1 MRVLPAVLPRLEGV
15 WLTLFRGLFSAAF
28 ALALFS
34 SVAAT
39 WYEAGHGGTTASLA
53 NTLGLGMRVFPPVGS
68 LSWRVI
74 RPISH
79 EAIAVDIRAGDEIVS
94 LNGHPVTKLT
104 SYASFPQWLD
114 SRDGRIARLGFRRA
128 DGKTFERALVW
139 RARNIQDWFKGSG
152 LTPQRGAMARRLAY
166 DLMTLSLLVP
176 AIILFLRRPREIV
189 AQMFAISLAL
199 LSIGPTVEFWTGID
213 WLDTYKFVS
222 AVPYLLVLMIA
233 GAFPDGRFVPAWTRL
248 SLVAVPLVYVPL
260 ILSAPDYSNFSLMT
274 APAFLAVIV
283 LLAWRY
289 RALRLGTER
298 QQFRMVAFGLAAG
311 ILILLARGALV
322 WVQAS
327 LTPAPLSPWIDLS
340 SSFVH
345 ALGYAVIGAGF
356 AIALLRYR
364 LYDAESLISRSAALT
379 ATTLLLA
386 GVWAA
391 LEKSAEAVFTLGLG
405 SGEATLAGI
414 ISAALAVVLV
424 TPLHGRLHAAL
435 EKRVRGSIW
444 KLREDLPGLVAALAQ
459 HAGTETLGQTVLE
472 HAARAMRVSRGAIVV
487 AQENA
492 LVVAAARGISADAV
506 CPGLIDSALPASGA
520 VVEPDAA
527 FPYRLTLSETGSDAN
542 AWLVLGTRPD
552 GTPINRDEREALDE
566 LAPSIARALA
576 ACRARDAH
584 DIRIATVLSSL
595 EARVRALESRPTL
608 LAAK

>member
-1 MRVLPAVLPRLEGV
+1 MRVLPAALPQLQGV
-15 WLTLFRGLFSAAF
+15 WLALFRVFFAAAF

-39 WYEAGHGGTTASLA
+39 WYEGEHRDTSTNVSSA
-53 NTLGLGMRVFPPVGS
+53 LGLGVRVFPPLGS
-68 LSWRVI
+68 LSWRVVL
-74 RPISH
+74 PISR
-79 EAIAVDIRAGDEIVS
+79 EAIVADIRIGDEIAT

-104 SYASFPQWLD
+104 PYASFPLWLD

-128 DGKTFERALVW
+128 RGKTFERALVW

-152 LTPQRGAMARRLAY
+152 LTPQSEAMARRLAY
-166 DLMTLSLLVP
+166 DLMTLALLVP
-176 AIILFLRRPREIV
+176 ATILFLRRPREIV
-189 AQMFAISLAL
+189 AQMFAIALAL
-199 LSIGPTVEFWTGID
+199 LSVGPTLEFWTGID
-213 WLDTYKFVS
+213 WLDTYKIAS

-233 GAFPDGRFVPAWTRL
+233 PAFPDGRFVPAWTRF

-260 ILSAPDYSNFSLMT
+260 ILSAAEYSNFSLLT

-289 RALRLGTER
+289 RTLRLGTER
-298 QQFRMVAFGLAAG
+298 QQFRMVAFGLTAG
-311 ILILLARGALV
+311 VFILLARGALV
-322 WVQAS
+322 WVQAG

-356 AIALLRYR
+356 GIALLRYR

-391 LEKSAEAVFTLGLG
+391 LEKSAEAVFTLSFG
-405 SGEATLAGI
+405 SGQATLAGI
-414 ISAALAVVLV
+414 VSAALAVVLV

-435 EKRVRGSIW
+435 EKRVRGSVW
-444 KLREDLPGLVAALAQ
+444 RLREELPGLAAALAQ
-459 HAGTETLGQTVLE
+459 HAGTETLGRTVLAHVE
-472 HAARAMRVSRGAIVV
+472 RAMRVSRAAIVV
-487 AQENA
+487 TQENA
-492 LVVAAARGISADAV
+492 LVVAAARGVPADQV
-506 CPGLIDSALPASGA
+506 CPSLNDSALPASGA
-520 VVEPDAA
+520 AVEADAT
-527 FPYRLTLSETGSDAN
+527 FPYRLALSETGSDAR
-542 AWLVLGTRPD
+542 AWLVLGARPD

-566 LAPSIARALA
+566 LAPAIARALT
-576 ACRARDAH
+576 ACQARDAR
-584 DIRIATVLSSL
+584 DTRLASVLSAL
-595 EARVRALESRPTL
+595 EARVRALESGAML